1 MSRPDLQPKLK
12 RFSNMENKRYPNSTV
27 DLLNCIQEATEYI
40 RDKLG
45 QPEMA
50 IVLGTGLGKF
60 HEKLEDKK

>member
-12 RFSNMENKRYPNSTV
+12 RFSNMEHKRYPNSTV

-40 RDKLG
+40 RNKLG

-50 IVLGTGLGKF
+50 IVLGSGLGKF
-60 HEKLEDKK
+60 HEKLEDKI